1 RRIPLDMAVWAV
13 VAMSLYRQE
22 PLWSI
27 VSKAQLML
35 PGKRSLVAPS
45 AIVQARQRLGADAMK
60 EVFHQSQSLWNE
72 TADHPTWCGLK
83 LLAVDGVVWRT
94 PDTKENRD
102 AFQSAS
108 NQNGEGSF
116 PQVRMVCQMELTS
129 HMLVASAFASY

>member
-1 RRIPLDMAVWAV
+1 
-13 VAMSLYRQE
+13 
-22 PLWSI
+22 
-27 VSKAQLML
+27 
-35 PGKRSLVAPS
+35 
-45 AIVQARQRLGADAMK
+45 MK

-83 LLAVDGVVWRT
+83 LLAVDGVVWRA

-129 HMLVASAFASY
+129 HMLVTSAFASYKTNEMILAEQLIETTPDYSLTMFDRGFYSLSLLHR